1 MHKFISI
8 ILAGLLI
15 AASST
20 FSEELV
26 KTHAYSLVDKPL
38 YKKDFT
44 HFKYVNPDAPKGG
57 TLKRSAFGSFDSFN
71 LFSIKGRAAAG
82 TGYIY
87 DTLLVPSHDEPSAY
101 YGLIAESMEY
111 AKDFSKVIFNIRK
124 QARFHDGKPI
134 TAEDVVF
141 SFYQITKVSPFY
153 KNYFKLVKEVKA
165 LGPHRV
171 EFTFKKGANKEMPL
185 IAGQLSIIPK
195 HYWKDKDLSKSTLE
209 IPLGNSAYKIESFD
223 SGKRVVLTRV
233 KDYWAKD
240 LPVNKGQYNFDK
252 IIFEYFKDHTVS
264 FEAFKAGLYDIRGE
278 AAGKRWHEGYKGKN
292 FDKKLITKTEIMHKL
307 PTGMTGIVMN
317 TSVYPLNDINV
328 RKALILAY
336 DYEWLN
342 KNFYY
347 DEEIRHTSFFSNS
360 ELACSGL
367 PEGKELEILMS
378 VKDYLDKDIFVKP
391 PSLPKT
397 TGDGLNRKNLK
408 KAVNL
413 LKKHGYKYENGF
425 MVDKNGKKLETE
437 IIIAS
442 KSLEK
447 DLLLFKERLKH
458 IGIGLKIKF
467 MDSTQYVEKIR
478 SHDFMM
484 MFTKFHQSLS
494 PGNEQ
499 RNMWQSFSAH
509 EKGSRNYASLE
520 NPAVDKI
527 IDILIEAKDRETLVA
542 ASKALDRVL
551 LSLSII
557 IPDGY
562 SNRYRIAYWNKFG
575 RPAKPPA
582 YSLSFNSWWIDKE
595 KEKAINS
602 QLNPF
607 SSK

>member
-1 MHKFISI
+1 MNKVISI
-8 ILAGLLI
+8 LLAGCLM
-15 AASST
+15 AGSSA
-20 FSEELV
+20 FAEELI
-26 KTHAYSLVDKPL
+26 KTHAYALVGQPM
-38 YKKDFT
+38 YKKGFT
-44 HFKYVNPDAPKGG
+44 HFTYVNPDAPKGG

-71 LFSIKGRAAAG
+71 LFAIKGRAAVGA
-82 TGYIY
+82 GYIY
-87 DTLLVPSHDEPSAY
+87 DSLLVPSHDEPSAY

-111 AKDFSKVIFNIRK
+111 AKDFSRVIFNIRK
-124 QARFHDGKPI
+124 NARFHDGNPI

-171 EFTFKKGANKEMPL
+171 EFIFKKGANKEMPL
-185 IAGQLSIIPK
+185 IAGQLTIIPK
-195 HYWKDKDLSKSTLE
+195 HYWEDKDLSRSTLE
-209 IPLGNSAYKIESFD
+209 IPLGSGPYRIESFD
-223 SGKRVVLTRV
+223 SGKRVVLARV

-278 AAGKRWHEGYKGKN
+278 AAGKRWHEGYTGKN
-292 FDKKLITKTEIMHKL
+292 FDKNLITKAEIMHKR
-307 PTGMTGIVMN
+307 PAGMAGIVMN
-317 TSVYPLNDINV
+317 TSVCPLTDINV

-367 PEGKELEILMS
+367 PKGKELEILMS
-378 VKDYLDKDIFVKP
+378 VKDSLDKDIFVTP
-391 PSLPKT
+391 PKLPKT
-397 TGDGLNRKNLK
+397 TGHGLNRENLK

-413 LKKHGYKYENGF
+413 LKKHGYRYKNGF
-425 MVDKNGKKLETE
+425 MVDSSGKKLETE
-437 IIIAS
+437 ILIAS

-447 DLLLFKERLKH
+447 DLLLFQERLKH

-484 MFTKFHQSLS
+484 VYTRVMQSFS

-499 RNMWQSFSAH
+499 RNMWHSLSAH
-509 EKGSRNYASLE
+509 EKGSKNYASLE
-520 NPAVDKI
+520 NSAVDKI
-527 IDILIEAKDRETLVA
+527 VDIIIKAKDRETLVA
-542 ASKALDRVL
+542 ASRALDRVL
-551 LSLSII
+551 LSLAIV

-575 RPAKPPA
+575 RPDNPPK
-582 YSLSFNSWWIDKE
+582 YSLSFNSWWIDKD
-595 KEKAINS
+595 KEQSINS
-602 QLNPF
+602 QLNLF
-607 SSK
+607 DSK